1 MLQNYFFDPLNV
13 INPGVVR
20 DDNREVV
27 WRPQVDIV
35 EGKDEYRLYLDLPGI
50 DPQQIDITEEKNMLT
65 VEAKRDPVELRDGE
79 CLSRNERRH
88 GVFRRQFTLPEDAD
102 IDAISAES
110 RHGVLVLTVGRK
122 RPVET
127 LRKIEIKQ

>member
-1 MLQNYFFDPLNV
+1 MLQNYFFDPLNT
-13 INPGVVR
+13 ISPGALR
-20 DDNREVV
+20 DENREAL

-35 EGKDEYRLYLDLPGI
+35 EGKDDYRLYLDLPGI
-50 DPQQIDITEEKNMLT
+50 DPSQIDITEEKNMLT
-65 VEAKRDPVELRDGE
+65 VEAKREPVELQDGE

-88 GVFRRQFTLPEDAD
+88 GLFRRQFTLPEDAD
-102 IDAISAES
+102 IDAISAQS
-110 RHGVLVLTVGRK
+110 KHGVLVLSIGRK

>member
-13 INPGVVR
+13 INPGMVR
-20 DDNREVV
+20 DENRETV
-27 WRPQVDIV
+27 WRPEVDIV

-50 DPQQIDITEEKNMLT
+50 DPSQIDVTEEKNLLT
-65 VEAKRDPVELRDGE
+65 VEAWRQPIDLRDGE
-79 CLSRNERRH
+79 CLSRNERRD
-88 GVFRRQFTLPEDAD
+88 GAFRRQFTLPKDAD
-102 IDAISAES
+102 IDAISAQS
-110 RHGVLVLTVGRK
+110 KHGVLVLSIARK

>member
-1 MLQNYFFDPLNV
+1 MLQNVFFDPLHV
-13 INPGVVR
+13 INTGILR
-20 DDNREVV
+20 DDPREVL

-65 VEAKRDPVELRDGE
+65 VEARREPVELGESE
-79 CLSRNERRH
+79 CLSRSERRH

-110 RHGVLVLTVGRK
+110 KNGVLVLTVGRK

>member
-13 INPGVVR
+13 INPGALR
-20 DDNREVV
+20 DENREVL

-65 VEAKRDPVELRDGE
+65 VEAKRDPVELEESE
-79 CLSRNERRH
+79 CMSRNERRH
-88 GVFRRQFTLPEDAD
+88 GLFRRQFTLPDDAD
-102 IDAISAES
+102 INAISAES
-110 RHGVLVLTVGRK
+110 RHGVLVLTIGRK

>member
-13 INPGVVR
+13 IAPGALS
-20 DDNREVV
+20 DEHREVV

-50 DPQQIDITEEKNMLT
+50 DPAQIDITEEKNMLT
-65 VEAKRDPVELRDGE
+65 VEARRDPVELRDGE
-79 CLSRNERRH
+79 CQSRNERRH
-88 GVFRRQFTLPEDAD
+88 GVFRRQFTLPDDAD

-110 RHGVLVLTVGRK
+110 KHGVLVLTVGRK